1 MKKRAI
7 LVTLPLLLFLLAC
20 GAQPPDS
27 PSPPQTA
34 ELKLTREL
42 ALQGLAWADS
52 SLRRTLEMCGDDFP
66 ISTEN
71 GVWELGHDGWT
82 GGYFAGMLW
91 MMYQQTGN
99 NFWKEQ
105 ATKYTWL
112 LEDHKNDADNS
123 DICILSW
130 PSFDLGYMLTGDPA
144 MREVGLT
151 AARTMMKRYLPSGGY
166 FQNWGS
172 LGDQEQLGFV
182 IIDCLINLDHMFWAA
197 EQTIDSSFAVAAKSH
212 AHRSR
217 VAHVRSDFSSHQV
230 VEFDPATGRMI
241 RGFHKQGLGDET
253 TWSRG
258 QAWGVYGFTR
268 TYRNTSDPL
277 FLDTAKKMADWFMSH
292 LPDDQVPY
300 WDFDLPPGS
309 DHPRDSSAGSMAAS
323 GMLEL
328 ASLLDDPDEAER
340 YRDAAG
346 GILASLTLNY
356 LTKNLPGAPA
366 GVLTGSTYYFAAD
379 RSIDQ
384 ANIWGDFYYLEA
396 LLRYLEPEVWL
407 KGRTLNR

>member
-1 MKKRAI
+1 MNRFGKH
-7 LVTLPLLLFLLAC
+7 LLLTLAAAVLFSC
-20 GAQPPDS
+20 GAPAPESSQPQPV
-27 PSPPQTA
+27 
-34 ELKLTREL
+34 ELKLTQEL
-42 ALQGLAWADS
+42 ARQGIAWADA
-52 SLRRTLEMCGDDFP
+52 SLRKTLEMCGENFP
-66 ISTEN
+66 IATED

-82 GGYFAGMLW
+82 GGYFTGMLW
-91 MMYQQTGN
+91 MMYQHTGDE
-99 NFWKEQ
+99 FWKEQ
-105 ATKYTWL
+105 AIKYTWL
-112 LEDHKNDADNS
+112 LEDHKNDANNS

-130 PSFDLGYMLTGDPA
+130 PSLDLGHKLTGDPA

-151 AARTMMKRYLPSGGY
+151 AARTMMKRYLPDGGY

-172 LGDQEQLGFV
+172 LGDQDQLGFV

-197 EQTIDSSFAVAAKSH
+197 QQTGDNSFAEAAKSH

-230 VEFDPATGRMI
+230 VEFNPSNGQMI

-268 TYRNTSDPL
+268 AYRNTIDPE
-277 FLDTAKKMADWFMSH
+277 FLETAKKMSDWFVAH
-292 LPDDQVPY
+292 LPDDQVPF

-328 ASLLDDPDEAER
+328 ASLLDNPSEAER
-340 YRDAAG
+340 YRAAAG
-346 GILASLTLNY
+346 KILASLTTNY
-356 LTKNLPGAPA
+356 LTKNLPGAPH
-366 GVLTGSTYYFAAD
+366 GVLTGSTYYFEVG

-396 LLRYLEPEVWL
+396 LLRWLEPGFWL
-407 KGRTLNR
+407 EGEN